1 MAKQTTDTVAVDT
14 ATDTDTDTED
24 PRLQR
29 LLSAARRSAGKG
41 YEAVSMRELA
51 AETRMSLSTIYE
63 LVGSKDE
70 LIAMAHAGGMEH
82 LRQELTRRPPQGRT
96 PEARV
101 RTALRRLADSL
112 EHDEVRTRALMRA
125 LYSPEPR
132 IRTSIESVGGSFGAI
147 IDAAIGDADVPDR
160 DDVVEVLGHVVNSVI
175 VSWLNGRLDADGV
188 RRKLD
193 RAVHTLLGRG

>member
-1 MAKQTTDTVAVDT
+1 MAKQHTDILDAGP
-14 ATDTDTDTED
+14 ATDAED
-24 PRLQR
+24 PRLVR
-29 LLSAARRSAGKG
+29 LLSAARRAAGKG

-70 LIAMAHAGGMEH
+70 LIAMAHAGGMER
-82 LRQELTRRPPQGRT
+82 LREELALRPPRGTT

-101 RTALRRLADSL
+101 RAVLRRLADSL

-132 IRTSIESVGGSFGAI
+132 IRTSIESVGSSFGAI
-147 IDAAIGDADVPDR
+147 IDAAIGDTEIPDR
-160 DDVVEVLGHVVNSVI
+160 DDVVDLLGHVVNSVI
-175 VSWLNGRLDADGV
+175 VSWLNGRLDVAGV

-193 RAVHTLLGRG
+193 RAVHTVLGRG

>member
-1 MAKQTTDTVAVDT
+1 MAKQRTDTLDAGP
-14 ATDTDTDTED
+14 ATDAED
-24 PRLQR
+24 PRLVR
-29 LLSAARRSAGKG
+29 LLSAARRAAGKG

-70 LIAMAHAGGMEH
+70 LIAMAHAGGMER
-82 LRQELTRRPPQGRT
+82 LREELAMRPPRGAT

-101 RTALRRLADSL
+101 RAVVRRLADSL

-147 IDAAIGDADVPDR
+147 IDAAIGDAEIPDR
-160 DDVVEVLGHVVNSVI
+160 DDVVDLLGHVVNSVI
-175 VSWLNGRLDADGV
+175 VSWLNGRLDVAGV

-193 RAVHTLLGRG
+193 RAVHTVLGRG

>member
-1 MAKQTTDTVAVDT
+1 MAKQSTDTVAVDP
-14 ATDTDTDTED
+14 ATDAED
-24 PRLQR
+24 PRLVR
-29 LLSAARRSAGKG
+29 LLSAARRAAGKG

-70 LIAMAHAGGMEH
+70 LIAMAHAGGMER
-82 LRQELTRRPPQGRT
+82 LREELALRPPRGTT

-101 RTALRRLADSL
+101 RAVLRRLADSL

-160 DDVVEVLGHVVNSVI
+160 DDVVDLLGHVVNSVI
-175 VSWLNGRLDADGV
+175 VSWLNGRLDVAGV

-193 RAVHTLLGRG
+193 RAVHTVLGRG